1 MKLLPWGHGD
11 PSPKLPWLGI
21 APKQE
26 VNPFPSP
33 ILAEEAGGSCWQ
45 AWHQES
51 GEDLINYDN

>member
-33 ILAEEAGGSCWQ
+33 ILAEEAGGSC
-45 AWHQES
+45 
-51 GEDLINYDN
+51 